1 MQYKSCMKCIHH
13 GKRCQVIMAQS
24 MNVLS
29 NIEYL
34 VKYAQPRCTDTDAK
48 CRLKVEYSCEN
59 FTPRKDEENAE

>member
-1 MQYKSCMKCIHH
+1 
-13 GKRCQVIMAQS
+13 MAQS

-59 FTPRKDEENAE
+59 FIPRKDEENAE